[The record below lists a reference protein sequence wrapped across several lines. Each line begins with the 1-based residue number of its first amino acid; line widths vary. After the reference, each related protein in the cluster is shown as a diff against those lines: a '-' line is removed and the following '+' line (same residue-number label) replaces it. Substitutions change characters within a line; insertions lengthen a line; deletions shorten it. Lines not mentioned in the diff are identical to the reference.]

1 MMHSNTDIMA
11 RKTYN
16 FSQNSRKGIFLFSS
30 QKISLH
36 EKITIKILEI
46 FQNSYTKNRETFY
59 QYSSQYRC
67 SADADA
73 SSQCCWAQ
81 IFF

>member
-1 MMHSNTDIMA
+1 MMRSNTDIMA
-11 RKTYN
+11 QKIYN
-16 FSQNSRKGIFLFSS
+16 FLKIPERGFFYFL
-30 QKISLH
+30 KISLH
-36 EKITIKILEI
+36 KKITIKILEI
-46 FQNSYTKNRETFY
+46 FQNAYTENRETFY